1 MEAGRK
7 RGFCVLVQFVEA
19 MMFPPHMPITP
30 ISQIKPKTSRLNA
43 TSQASVDQFVA
54 KLKPGVVAD
63 FIGGKVCPQPLPT
76 PQQAVLAT
84 FLHDLMRGFLEKV
97 NLPGVLHRE
106 PFLLKL
112 GAKDAFMPDIC
123 YFDKAHEVRLG
134 LTHTSVAPT
143 FVAEV
148 ASGEEP
154 HLESDA
160 KFAAYEQHGAQELW
174 LLDAA
179 IAQPRFFSRAGKR
192 LEDFASHGDKIA
204 SATIPGF
211 WVRRE
216 WLDAAKMP
224 KADVCLKEI
233 MRCAKR

>member
-1 MEAGRK
+1 MLE
-7 RGFCVLVQFVEA
+7 FFVLVQFVGA
-19 MMFPPHMPITP
+19 VMFPAHMPIKP
-30 ISQIKPKTSRLNA
+30 ISQFKPKTARLNA
-43 TSQASVDQFVA
+43 SSQAGADQFVA

-63 FIGGKVCPQPLPT
+63 FIDGKVCPQPLPT

-106 PFLLKL
+106 PFLIRL
-112 GAKDAFMPDIC
+112 GTKDAFMPDIC

-148 ASGEEP
+148 ASGDEP
-154 HLESDA
+154 CLESDA
-160 KFAAYEQHGAQELW
+160 KFAACEQHGVQELW

-179 IAQPRFFSRAGKR
+179 KAQPRFFRRAGKR
-192 LEDFASHGDKIA
+192 LEEFASHGDKIA

-224 KADVCLKEI
+224 KAEVCLKEI
-233 MRCAKR
+233 MRCAKRG

>member
-1 MEAGRK
+1 MLE
-7 RGFCVLVQFVEA
+7 FFVLVRIIGAV
-19 MMFPPHMPITP
+19 MFPTYMPITP
-30 ISQIKPKTSRLNA
+30 ISQFKPKTSRLNA
-43 TSQASVDQFVA
+43 TSQAGTDQFVA

-63 FIGGKVCPQPLPT
+63 FIGGKVCPQPPPT

-84 FLHDLMRGFLEKV
+84 FLHDLMRGFLEKM
-97 NLPGVLHRE
+97 NLPGVMHRE
-106 PFLLKL
+106 PFLIRL
-112 GAKDAFMPDIC
+112 GTKDAFMPDIC

-148 ASGEEP
+148 ASGNEP
-154 HLESDA
+154 RLESDA

-179 IAQPRFFSRAGKR
+179 KAQPRFFRRAGKR
-192 LEDFASHGDKIA
+192 LEEFASHGEKIA

-224 KADVCLKEI
+224 KADACLKEI
-233 MRCAKR
+233 MRCAKRG

>member
-1 MEAGRK
+1 
-7 RGFCVLVQFVEA
+7 
-19 MMFPPHMPITP
+19 MPITP
-30 ISQIKPKTSRLNA
+30 ISQFKPKTARLNA
-43 TSQASVDQFVA
+43 TSQASADQFVA

-63 FIGGKVCPQPLPT
+63 FIGGKVCPQPQPT

-97 NLPGVLHRE
+97 NLPGVLYRE

-112 GAKDAFMPDIC
+112 GARDAFMPDVC

-134 LTHTSVAPT
+134 LTQTSMAPT

-148 ASGEEP
+148 ASGEEH
-154 HLESDA
+154 HLESAA

-179 IAQPRFFSRAGKR
+179 KAQPRFFRRAGKR
-192 LEDFASHGDKIA
+192 LEEFASHGDKIA

-233 MRCAKR
+233 MRCVRNPAK